1 MSIFK
6 SYTPRILYQHTLCMI
21 RSIFVHPPKMEL
33 KPTSYF
39 KAVLDAH
46 TWIRNDLKAHLPEHS
61 NQSENDHQPTIEQIH
76 ASLVDIELL
85 LFGSK
90 SDFPSTIEGCCLYTV
105 HLKDKLQP
113 KSSCE
118 LQ

>member
-6 SYTPRILYQHTLCMI
+6 SYTPRILYQHTLSMI
-21 RSIFVHPPKMEL
+21 RCMFVHPPQMEL

-46 TWIRNDLKAHLPEHS
+46 AWIKNDLKQTLPSAES
-61 NQSENDHQPTIEQIH
+61 KSVQQPTIGQIH
-76 ASLVDIELL
+76 ASLVEIETI
-85 LFGSK
+85 LFGSE
-90 SDFPSTIEGCCLYTV
+90 SEFAATIEGCCLYSV
-105 HLKDKLQP
+105 HLQNKLKP
-113 KSSCE
+113 TSTCE

>member
-6 SYTPRILYQHTLCMI
+6 SYTPRLLYQHTLSMI
-21 RSIFVHPPKMEL
+21 HSIFVHPPKMEL

-46 TWIRNDLKAHLPEHS
+46 AWIKNDLKKHIPES
-61 NQSENDHQPTIEQIH
+61 NNSSSNEHQPTIEQIH
-76 ASLVDIELL
+76 ASLVDIEVL

-90 SDFPSTIEGCCLYTV
+90 SEFNSTIEGCCLYTI
-105 HLKDKLQP
+105 HLQGKLKP
-113 KSSCE
+113 TSRCE